1 MNPSGDTPVT
11 VAVSSNKKLPDSDHA
26 SLALG
31 HRENGSIHE
40 VSQRESNNVDGKSRI
55 SSEPLEEGTDF
66 RDADVDGSHQG
77 AEIPTLSD
85 GVIAEAST
93 SSDAGWR
100 FRRPEGR
107 VLGESLSHRQERF
120 WKNVRDNR
128 PIEEGPP
135 SISGITMTAVRSI
148 IKLKNIHMLKST
160 RNKYVLD
167 PRSTRRR
174 LWKNWML
181 LNIMYTVL
189 VVPWRISFHARA
201 GALGLV
207 LNSVANVSFIVDTV
221 LHFFTAV
228 ETDTGLMTDQRE
240 IVRRY
245 VSSWFLIDAVSC
257 IPFTTLLRDRVDPSL
272 RGLTPIRGLRLLS
285 LLKVVKVYALHY
297 EVWYNIYMYTHY
309 CRSAKNP

>member
-1 MNPSGDTPVT
+1 MNPSGDSPETVT
-11 VAVSSNKKLPDSDHA
+11 VPSDKKLPDSDHT

-31 HRENGSIHE
+31 HKKNGSIQE
-40 VSQRESNNVDGKSRI
+40 VSRRESNNGCELNVDGQSNI
-55 SSEPLEEGTDF
+55 PSELLEDT
-66 RDADVDGSHQG
+66 DVDDSHQG
-77 AEIPTLSD
+77 TKIPILSN

-107 VLGESLSHRQERF
+107 VLGESPSQRQERF
-120 WKNVRDNR
+120 WENVRDNR

-135 SISGITMTAVRSI
+135 SLSSIAMTAVQSV

-160 RNKYVLD
+160 RNKFVLD

-189 VVPWRISFHARA
+189 VVPWRLSFQTRA

-228 ETDTGLMTDQRE
+228 ETDTGLMTNQRK

-245 VSSWFLIDAVSC
+245 LSSWFLIDAVSC
-257 IPFTTLLRDRVDPSL
+257 IPFTALLRDRAGPSL
-272 RGLTPIRGLRLLS
+272 KNLTPIRGLRLLS

-297 EVWYNIYMYTHY
+297 EV
-309 CRSAKNP
+309 